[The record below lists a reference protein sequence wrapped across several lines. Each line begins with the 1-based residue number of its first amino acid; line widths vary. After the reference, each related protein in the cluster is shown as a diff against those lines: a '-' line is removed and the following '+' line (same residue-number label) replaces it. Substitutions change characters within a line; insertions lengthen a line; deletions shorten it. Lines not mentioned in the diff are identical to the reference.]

1 MSRPAGIDI
10 FEDRVLRKEQYDLQR
25 AAGSIVRQ
33 GFSRATAPTRKE
45 LLRLQRS
52 GVELSPELKKKLGK
66 RKRKAKKKTNLK
78 QEIARGFREQR
89 KWERQRRDKPEGPIV
104 NIGDAQA
111 RAQEIAQAAAMGAA
125 AAAALAPAAGGGPP
139 PGPPPAP
146 PAPIIVP
153 PAPAAPI
160 VIHGVGGGGGAPP
173 PLLGADIDRIRQAV
187 RADIAPLRAGQAA
200 AAQAQAQQA
209 AALRQAQA
217 DIVAGRQEVAD
228 VRADVVEGR
237 REGEARRLRAEAG
250 LVAIGDQQAQQ
261 QAQLAAIRQRQV
273 EEGERIGAGFLAQ
286 EQRVQE
292 VGRELEA
299 VREGGLDILQ
309 RQQLG
314 IEELRG
320 ELGAGQEEIRQG
332 VGEMIAPLLEGAL
345 EQRERNQLLDA
356 QHAQLVERFDLQ
368 DDEFSVGRQ
377 YAQAM
382 EQAERERLQR
392 EEARAAAQRR
402 EIEAIDR
409 RSQELVQEIRAAQVQ
424 QGQEGSA
431 EARRAEQRLNERID
445 QLRLTDSQVEAA
457 GRRAQQQHPDETPP
471 RRLPPGATSP
481 GPAVEELRGEA
492 EAEER
497 RRRERRALGLR
508 ADDPSPRG
516 GALPATRSGAVVR
529 EEGVPVAVGKSPLP
543 DAPSSPVSLPSE
555 PRRPGWESGPTL
567 HDGAVPE
574 PEIEPVQSR
583 PLELS
588 GFDWDAPPRAAEGV
602 DRGSLPGGDENQFRA
617 EQSRRPAAALPS
629 PEQVAEE
636 MAEGWSPGSEV
647 LEEEAAQAKERAE
660 KAEQEETRAEERQQ
674 RQEQA
679 LERLEQLPAAPQEQE
694 GTPRIGEPDWTAGY
708 TTPGGTQAR
717 ETAGDVGRGPPGS
730 TSPGPN
736 IEQIRQEG
744 DP

>member
-25 AAGSIVRQ
+25 AAGSVVRQ

-66 RKRKAKKKTNLK
+66 RKRKAKKRTNLK

-89 KWERQRRDKPEGPIV
+89 KWERQRRDKPDGPIV
-104 NIGDAQA
+104 NIGDAEA

-125 AAAALAPAAGGGPP
+125 AAAALAPAGGGGPP
-139 PGPPPAP
+139 PGPPPP
-146 PAPIIVP
+146 PAAPIIVP

-187 RADIAPLRAGQAA
+187 RADLAPVRAGQAA

-228 VRADVVEGR
+228 VRADVVAGRQEGAAGR
-237 REGEARRLRAEAG
+237 HRAEAG

-261 QAQLAAIRQRQV
+261 QAQLAAIRQRQA
-273 EEGERIGAGFLAQ
+273 EEGERVGAGFL
-286 EQRVQE
+286 EQRQRVE
-292 VGRELEA
+292 DVGRELEA
-299 VREGGLDILQ
+299 VREGGFDILQ
-309 RQQLG
+309 RQRVAQ
-314 IEELRG
+314 EELRG
-320 ELGAGQEEIRQG
+320 EVGLLGQD
-332 VGEMIAPLLEGAL
+332 IAERRAVDLLA
-345 EQRERNQLLDA
+345 QRERDQLLEA
-356 QHAQLVERFDLQ
+356 QQAQLIERFDLQ

-402 EIEAIDR
+402 DIEAIDR

-431 EARRAEQRLNERID
+431 EARRAEARLNDRID
-445 QLRLTDSQVEAA
+445 ELRLTDSQVEAA

-471 RRLPPGATSP
+471 RRPPPGQTSP
-481 GPAVEELRGEA
+481 GPAVEQLRAEQIEEA

-497 RRRERRALGLR
+497 RRRERQALGLR
-508 ADDPSPRG
+508 QDDPSPRG
-516 GALPATRSGAVVR
+516 SLPATRSGAVVR
-529 EEGVPVAVGKSPLP
+529 EEGVPVAVGRSPT

-567 HDGAVPE
+567 HDGAAPE
-574 PEIEPVQSR
+574 PEIEPVQAR

-588 GFDWDAPPRAAEGV
+588 GFDWDAPPRRAEGV

-617 EQSRRPAAALPS
+617 EQSRQPSSAPPS

-636 MAEGWSPGSEV
+636 MAEGWKPGSEV

-660 KAEQEETRAEERQQ
+660 KAEQEETKAEERQQ

-679 LERLEQLPAAPQEQE
+679 LERLEQLPAAPREQE
-694 GTPRIGEPDWTAGY
+694 GGEGF
-708 TTPGGTQAR
+708 R
-717 ETAGDVGRGPPGS
+717 EGDVGRGPPGS
-730 TSPGPN
+730 SSPGPN
-736 IEQIRQEG
+736 IEQIRREDTARLEQLGGVELS
-744 DP
+744 PEP

>member
-25 AAGSIVRQ
+25 AAGSVVRQ
-33 GFSRATAPTRKE
+33 GFSRDTAPTRKE

-66 RKRKAKKKTNLK
+66 RKRKAKKRTNLK

-89 KWERQRRDKPEGPIV
+89 KWERQRRSKPDGPIV
-104 NIGDAQA
+104 NIGDAEA

-125 AAAALAPAAGGGPP
+125 AAAALAPAGGGGPP
-139 PGPPPAP
+139 PGPPPP
-146 PAPIIVP
+146 PAAPIIVP

-187 RADIAPLRAGQAA
+187 RADLAPVRAGQAA

-228 VRADVVEGR
+228 VRADVVAGR
-237 REGEARRLRAEAG
+237 QEGEARRLRAEAG

-261 QAQLAAIRQRQV
+261 QEQLAAIRRRQA
-273 EEGERIGAGFLAQ
+273 EEGERIGAGFL
-286 EQRVQE
+286 EQRQRVE
-292 VGRELEA
+292 DVGRELEA
-299 VREGGLDILQ
+299 VREGGFDILQ
-309 RQQLG
+309 RQRLAQ
-314 IEELRG
+314 EELRG
-320 ELGAGQEEIRQG
+320 ELGLLGQD
-332 VGEMIAPLLEGAL
+332 IAERREVDLLA
-345 EQRERNQLLDA
+345 QRERDQLLEA
-356 QHAQLVERFDLQ
+356 QQAQLIERFDLQ

-402 EIEAIDR
+402 DIEAIDR

-431 EARRAEQRLNERID
+431 EARRAEARLNDRID
-445 QLRLTDSQVEAA
+445 ELRLTDSQVEAA

-471 RRLPPGATSP
+471 RRLPPGASSP
-481 GPAVEELRGEA
+481 GPAVEQLRA
-492 EAEER
+492 EALEVGDER
-497 RRRERRALGLR
+497 RRRQALGLR
-508 ADDPSPRG
+508 AGDPSPRG
-516 GALPATRSGAVVR
+516 GGLPATRSGAVVR
-529 EEGVPVAVGKSPLP
+529 EEGVPVAVGRSPT
-543 DAPSSPVSLPSE
+543 DNPSSPVSLPSE

-567 HDGAVPE
+567 HDGAAPE
-574 PEIEPVQSR
+574 PEIEPVQAR

-588 GFDWDAPPRAAEGV
+588 GFDWNAPPRRAEGV
-602 DRGSLPGGDENQFRA
+602 DRGSLPGGDENQLAA
-617 EQSRRPAAALPS
+617 EQSRQPAAAPPT

-636 MAEGWSPGSEV
+636 MAAGWRPGEEV
-647 LEEEAAQAKERAE
+647 LEEEAAQAQERQEAVEAE
-660 KAEQEETRAEERQQ
+660 DTRAEERQQ

-679 LERLEQLPAAPQEQE
+679 LERLEQLPAP
-694 GTPRIGEPDWTAGY
+694 PPEP
-708 TTPGGTQAR
+708 
-717 ETAGDVGRGPPGS
+717 EGRGPPGS
-730 TSPGPN
+730 SSPGPN
-736 IEQIRQEG
+736 IEQIRREDPAERPAEEG
-744 DP
+744 DR